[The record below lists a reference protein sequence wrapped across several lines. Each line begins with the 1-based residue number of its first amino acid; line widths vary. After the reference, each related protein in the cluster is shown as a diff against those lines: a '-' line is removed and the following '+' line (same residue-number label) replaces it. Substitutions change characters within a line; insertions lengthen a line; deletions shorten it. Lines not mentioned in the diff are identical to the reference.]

1 MRELQYHDDGR
12 RAEVR
17 ANPSMNGIDY
27 AEVETGDD
35 GKPELHVFLL
45 RSLPPEKD
53 VRLFSAANIL
63 IDASP
68 DAEPVQPGDPVF
80 RRGENRDR
88 DDVAVIPLDQTGSR
102 SPYVLR
108 LVPSPEFP
116 LEDVDPRYRSATFS
130 FLPETPLEIDC
141 LRSPG
146 RPAPQTTVPDLNY
159 LAKDYASFRQLLL
172 DRLSATLPGW
182 LERHSPDLYLTL
194 VEILAY
200 VADQLSYAQDAVG
213 TEAYLDTARLR
224 TSLRRHVRLVDY
236 PMHEGC
242 NARTWVCLQVRDNP
256 RVKLHD
262 LAFMTHPEGIP
273 AGETE
278 VLPGTLRLLPQ
289 ASYRVFEILP
299 LPARSDIS
307 EHDIT
312 DPEVLVRHL
321 AGSVGPVPG
330 HVRSRLTEHRLKAL
344 LEAEKNP
351 EELPAL
357 LTELAGLLDT
367 LLDDPGM
374 VSVDPGAV
382 SDAIA
387 RYGSPNALKGSRLRG
402 RNRLALEQMLG
413 NGLAATDQLH
423 FYEAHNTLVF
433 YTWGSTNCCLP
444 RGAVAATL
452 RDRWRDEKAGTRRL
466 EQLRVGDILIL
477 EELVHPGTGSS
488 ADADPAH
495 RHAVRLTAVQP
506 GLDQLRNTPVVEV
519 SWDEA
524 DALPFPLVL
533 SATGPAPECALLTDL
548 AVARGNVLLVDHGQT
563 VLEPDPARLRGER
576 GTVIIAVPFAPP
588 HDVVPAPNVQLCC
601 VGEGRPGDRSEGP
614 VEYEP
619 VLAGAPLVFSQ
630 PPEAGVPASRLL
642 RQDPAAA
649 RPEVA
654 LFSPVEFAHPRLEI
668 FERLP
673 EPGTTGTPLPYERW
687 LPRSDLLASDT
698 DDRHFVVEV
707 DDYGVAHLRFG
718 DNVLGA
724 RPAPDTR
731 FLAWYRTGGGSAG
744 NVGSDAIRHVM
755 RRGKIQGGSIVGV
768 RNPLAAQGGT
778 DPEPVDQV
786 RLRAPHAF
794 RTRLERAIT
803 AEDYAAIVMRDYAGT
818 VQRAAALMQV
828 PKKGP
833 VVIKVTVDPLG
844 TVDDDAEFRAGV
856 KNHLERYRRIGHEVQ
871 VGTASYV
878 PLTLELTVGYH
889 PHHRQG
895 AVLGALLDR
904 FSNGVRPDGGR
915 GFFHPDELTF
925 GQGIAVSAITAAA
938 HSVPGVAWA
947 SVRSLARIGGTGLPP
962 DGFLELNPNEIARLD
977 QNPDVPDR
985 GWLSIKLEVAR

>member
-1 MRELQYHDDGR
+1 MRELQCRNDGR
-12 RAEVR
+12 RTEVR
-17 ANPSMNGIDY
+17 ASPSINGIDY

-45 RSLPPEKD
+45 RSLPPGKS

-68 DAEPVQPGDPVF
+68 DAYPVQPGEPLF

-88 DDVAVIPLDQTGSR
+88 DDVAVIPLDRTGSR

-108 LVPSPEFP
+108 LVPTQEFP
-116 LEDVDPRYRSATFS
+116 LEDVDPRYRTASFS
-130 FLPETPLEIDC
+130 FLPDTPLEIDC

-146 RPAPQTTVPDLNY
+146 CPAPQTAVPDLDY

-182 LERHSPDLYLTL
+182 QERHSPDLYLTL

-224 TSLRRHVRLVDY
+224 TSIRRHVRLVDY

-242 NARTWVCLQVRDNP
+242 NARAWVCLEVRDNP
-256 RVKLHD
+256 RVKVQD
-262 LAFMTHPEGIP
+262 LAFMTRPEGIP
-273 AGETE
+273 AGKTE
-278 VLPGTLRLLPQ
+278 VLPAALRLLPQ
-289 ASYRVFEILP
+289 AGYRVFEILP
-299 LPARSDIS
+299 LPASSGIS
-307 EHDIT
+307 EQDIA
-312 DPEVLVRHL
+312 DPEGL
-321 AGSVGPVPG
+321 ARRLASGTGPVPG
-330 HVRSRLTEHRLKAL
+330 HIRSRLTEDRLKAL

-367 LLDDPGM
+367 LLDDPGL

-382 SDAIA
+382 GDAIA

-402 RNRLALEQMLG
+402 RNRLALEQVLG
-413 NGLAATDQLH
+413 SGLAAADRLH
-423 FYEAHNTLVF
+423 FYEAHNTLDF
-433 YTWGSTNCCLP
+433 YTWGATECCLP

-452 RDRWRDEKAGTRRL
+452 RDRWRDEKAGTRWL
-466 EQLRVGDILIL
+466 ERLRVGDVLVL
-477 EELVHPGTGSS
+477 EEVVHPGTGSS

-506 GLDQLRNTPVVEV
+506 GLDRLRGTPVVEV

-533 SATGPAPECALLTDL
+533 SVLGPAPECALLTDL
-548 AVARGNVLLVDHGQT
+548 AVAHGNVLLVDHGQT

-576 GTVIIAVPFAPP
+576 GTVVAVPFAPP
-588 HDVVPAPNVQLCC
+588 HDAVPAPNVQLCC
-601 VGEGRPGDRSEGP
+601 TGEGRPADRPEGA

-619 VLAGAPLVFSQ
+619 VLARGPLVFRQ
-630 PPEAGVPASRLL
+630 PPEAGSPASRLL

-654 LFSPVEFAHPRLEI
+654 LFSPVEFAHPGLEI

-673 EPGTTGTPLPYERW
+673 EPGTPGPPVPFERW
-687 LPRSDLLASDT
+687 LPRPDLLASDAN
-698 DDRHFVVEV
+698 DRHFVVEV
-707 DDYGVAHLRFG
+707 DDDGAAHLRFG
-718 DNVLGA
+718 DNMLGA
-724 RPAPDTR
+724 RPSPDTR

-744 NVGSDAIRHVM
+744 NVGSDAIRHVVL
-755 RRGKIQGGSIVGV
+755 RGEIQDGSIVGV
-768 RNPLAAQGGT
+768 RNPLPAQGGT

-803 AEDYAAIVMRDYAGT
+803 AEDYAAIVLRDYAGT
-818 VQRAAALMQV
+818 VQRAAALMQA
-828 PKKGP
+828 PKNGQ
-833 VVIKVTVDPLG
+833 VLIRVSVDPLG
-844 TVDDDAEFRAGV
+844 TVDDDAAFRARV
-856 KNHLERYRRIGHEVQ
+856 KNHLERYRRIGHVVQ
-871 VGTASYV
+871 VDKVSYV

-889 PHHRQG
+889 PHHRKG

-904 FSNGVRPDGGR
+904 FSNRVRPDGGR

-938 HSVPGVAWA
+938 HSVSGVAWA
-947 SVRSLARIGGTGLPP
+947 SVRSLARIGGKGLPP
-962 DGFLELNPNEIARLD
+962 NGFLQLEPNEIARLD
-977 QNPDVPDR
+977 QNPDVPGR
-985 GWLSIKLEVAR
+985 GWLSIDLKVAR